1 MQTQEKKRR
10 RIPEEE
16 ELNALL
22 RQLSDLTSKAI
33 INLGWYGGLTAGEIS
48 SLKWSDVSFEE
59 MSLTVGTR
67 RIPMLPELE
76 ACLREMSRSGSLV
89 VSSPR
94 DDGQFNRGSISRKIR
109 PLLDSIGL
117 QDVTMMSLRDGAI
130 MRFLR
135 MYPLEEVVRI
145 TDHEIRALQ
154 ELYRRYEPEGALPQR
169 KEKGKDRA
177 GDIPRERLL
186 KVLEQEGDTLD
197 ARIILLSWQGG
208 LVLWEMA
215 ALRWQDI
222 DLVKQTWQI
231 GEERCPIPEGILP
244 YLRQW
249 SAQEYPEQYVLRGIS
264 SGTMVAPA
272 FIARRGAEF
281 LARHG
286 LEGLSLNTIRG
297 RGDDLKKQRDMVL
310 ALLKE
315 KKDLGKRTLVEQVGL
330 SPSEGNRLL
339 LQMLSE
345 GLICRSASG
354 RRYTL
359 PGTVMVE
366 EQIRRFCRE
375 RKGQTFTSAE
385 IVKTFGFRQNIVN
398 YYINKLIAQGVVA
411 KERYSVYRV
420 LPDGDFF

>member
-94 DDGQFNRGSISRKIR
+94 DDGQFNRVSISRKIR

-154 ELYRRYEPEGALPQR
+154 ELYRRYQPVGDLPQR
-169 KEKGKDRA
+169 KEKGKGGA
-177 GDIPRERLL
+177 EDIPRELFRRI
-186 KVLEQEGDTLD
+186 LEQEGDTLD

-208 LVLWEMA
+208 LVIREMA
-215 ALRWQDI
+215 ALRWHDI

-231 GEERCPIPEGILP
+231 GERPCPIPEGMLP
-244 YLRQW
+244 LLRRW

-281 LARHG
+281 LARNG
-286 LEGLSLNTIRG
+286 LEYLSLNTIRG
-297 RGDDLKKQRDMVL
+297 RGDDLKKQRSMVL

-315 KKDLGKRTLVEQVGL
+315 KKDVGKKTLVEKAGL
-330 SPSEGNRLL
+330 SPAEGNRLL
-339 LQMLSE
+339 LQMVSE
-345 GLICRSASG
+345 GLICRSPNG
-354 RRYTL
+354 RRYTM

-398 YYINKLIAQGVVA
+398 YYINKMIAQGAVA
-411 KERYSVYRV
+411 KEKYSVYRV
-420 LPDGDFF
+420 LPDGKIF